1 MNVEAELEGAAED
14 AGRMALWD
22 QIQVVWEMSD
32 LLCLFMVVMANMV
45 VWVVL
50 AVVRADLVM
59 VVIVSQIDLHIDQA
73 SSEKIE
79 QAHVAKANPCSC
91 PISDSLPLTLHACYF
106 LEQEFSANF
115 SFCGGYMCTCF

>member
-50 AVVRADLVM
+50 AVVRADIVM
-59 VVIVSQIDLHIDQA
+59 VVIVSHMDLHIDQV
-73 SSEKIE
+73 SSEK
-79 QAHVAKANPCSC
+79 K
-91 PISDSLPLTLHACYF
+91 D
-106 LEQEFSANF
+106 
-115 SFCGGYMCTCF
+115 